1 MSFVRAGALH
11 YMTCDYDRWRRD
23 SEAVISMGERVLAD
37 PGCRPA
43 LRKTA
48 ARKFEITASLDEMK
62 VMHQHDDRSLAA
74 QRKREQERN
83 LEQAREGTGEGQSQ
97 KRTEADDLPD
107 RERVQRRDRSRG
119 RGMSL

>member
-1 MSFVRAGALH
+1 
-11 YMTCDYDRWRRD
+11 
-23 SEAVISMGERVLAD
+23 
-37 PGCRPA
+37 
-43 LRKTA
+43 
-48 ARKFEITASLDEMK
+48 MK

-74 QRKREQERN
+74 QRKGEQGQERN